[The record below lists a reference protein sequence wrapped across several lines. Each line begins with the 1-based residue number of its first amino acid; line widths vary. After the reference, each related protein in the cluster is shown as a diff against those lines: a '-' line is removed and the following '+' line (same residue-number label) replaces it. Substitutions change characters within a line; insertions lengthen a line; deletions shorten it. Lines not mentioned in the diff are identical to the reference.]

1 MSQEKNQLWPE
12 DIALFDSMVGHYQS
26 DNEREFFEKQR
37 YKEEYVVTISNDLV
51 LHEDNNEDKIY
62 IVRCWFCEYVVGGE
76 GYLKG
81 EEHYMNLSETLNANL
96 KKTEF
101 LIGTLPFSN
110 GYVNVTTRVLS
121 MIIIL
126 MICNVWEITCI
137 YS

>member
-1 MSQEKNQLWPE
+1 
-12 DIALFDSMVGHYQS
+12 MVGHYQS

-96 KKTEF
+96 QALEF
-101 LIGTLPFSN
+101 RVVFGWKIDLYFFLARANVVLLIHTLHIPHI
-110 GYVNVTTRVLS
+110 VLYD
-121 MIIIL
+121 IITI
-126 MICNVWEITCI
+126 I
-137 YS
+137 

>member
-1 MSQEKNQLWPE
+1 MSQEKKQLWLE

-51 LHEDNNEDKIY
+51 LHEDNNEDKIH
-62 IVRCWFCEYVVGGE
+62 IIRCWFCEYVVGGE

-96 KKTEF
+96 KK
-101 LIGTLPFSN
+101 IGVLDRDITLFQWLRERDYKGIEYDHN
-110 GYVNVTTRVLS
+110 FDDL
-121 MIIIL
+121 
-126 MICNVWEITCI
+126 
-137 YS
+137 